1 MKATEV
7 LKKAKELLSIET
19 EEVKLATA
27 TLENG
32 TIIEAESFAAGEEVF
47 IVTEDEKVALPVGD
61 YTLEDGNVLM
71 VKEEGIIDSIG
82 AAQEEEEPSEES
94 LNEETELEEDKEE
107 MGYATKE
114 ELAEVKSMLE
124 EIKAM
129 LEPKEDLSAD
139 ELGNLVTEELC
150 KHEKVELSEV
160 PEEVQE
166 ELNQPA
172 AEPIKANP
180 ETKQNLSKFNI
191 SQNRRM
197 STLDRV
203 MAKFN

>member
-32 TIIEAESFAAGEEVF
+32 TIIEAESFAAGQEVF

-114 ELAEVKSMLE
+114 ELAEVKSMIE

-129 LEPKEDLSAD
+129 IKDKEEMS
-139 ELGNLVTEELC
+139 EEVSEEEV
-150 KHEKVELSEV
+150 KEELSEEIK
-160 PEEVQE
+160 EEEAKE
-166 ELNQPA
+166 ELSEIP
-172 AEPIKANP
+172 KVKHNP
-180 ETKQNLSKFNI
+180 EKEVDRNLNLFAQKRATTTYDRVLSKI
-191 SQNRRM
+191 SKINQ
-197 STLDRV
+197 
-203 MAKFN
+203 

>member
-19 EEVKLATA
+19 EEVQLATA

-32 TIIEAESFAAGEEVF
+32 TTIEAESFAAGKEVF

-82 AAQEEEEPSEES
+82 EPVEEEEPSEES

-114 ELAEVKSMLE
+114 ELAEVKSMIE
-124 EIKAM
+124 EIKAII
-129 LEPKEDLSAD
+129 ESKEEMSEEVSEEEVKE
-139 ELGNLVTEELC
+139 ELTEEI
-150 KHEKVELSEV
+150 KEETKEELSEIPKV
-160 PEEVQE
+160 
-166 ELNQPA
+166 
-172 AEPIKANP
+172 KHNP
-180 ETKQNLSKFNI
+180 EKEVERNLNLFAQKRATTTYDRVLSKI
-191 SQNRRM
+191 SKIN
-197 STLDRV
+197 
-203 MAKFN
+203 N

>member
-82 AAQEEEEPSEES
+82 EAVEEEEPSEES

-114 ELAEVKSMLE
+114 ELAEVKSMIE

-129 LEPKEDLSAD
+129 IESKEEMSEEVSEEPKE
-139 ELGNLVTEELC
+139 
-150 KHEKVELSEV
+150 ELSEEIKK
-160 PEEVQE
+160 EETKE
-166 ELNQPA
+166 ELSEIP
-172 AEPIKANP
+172 KVKHNP
-180 ETKQNLSKFNI
+180 EKEVERNLNLFAQKRATTTYDRVLSKI
-191 SQNRRM
+191 SKIN
-197 STLDRV
+197 
-203 MAKFN
+203 N

>member
-32 TIIEAESFAAGEEVF
+32 TTIEAESFAAGKEVF

-114 ELAEVKSMLE
+114 ELAEVKSMIE

-129 LEPKEDLSAD
+129 IESKEEMSEEVSEEPKE
-139 ELGNLVTEELC
+139 
-150 KHEKVELSEV
+150 ELSEEIK
-160 PEEVQE
+160 EEEAKEEIKE
-166 ELNQPA
+166 ELSEIP
-172 AEPIKANP
+172 KVKHNP
-180 ETKQNLSKFNI
+180 EKEEDRNLNLFAQKRATTTYDRVLSKI
-191 SQNRRM
+191 SKINQ
-197 STLDRV
+197 
-203 MAKFN
+203 

>member
-47 IVTEDEKVALPVGD
+47 IVTDDEKVALPVGD

-114 ELAEVKSMLE
+114 ELAEVKSMIE
-124 EIKAM
+124 EIKAIIESKEEM
-129 LEPKEDLSAD
+129 SEEVSEEPKE
-139 ELGNLVTEELC
+139 
-150 KHEKVELSEV
+150 ELSEEIK
-160 PEEVQE
+160 EEETKE
-166 ELNQPA
+166 ELSEIP
-172 AEPIKANP
+172 KVKHNP
-180 ETKQNLSKFNI
+180 EKEVERNLNLFAQKRATTTYDRVLSKI
-191 SQNRRM
+191 SKIN
-197 STLDRV
+197 
-203 MAKFN
+203 N

>member
-32 TIIEAESFAAGEEVF
+32 TIVEAESFAAGQEVF

-114 ELAEVKSMLE
+114 ELAEVKSMIE

-129 LEPKEDLSAD
+129 IKDKEEMSEEVSEEPKE
-139 ELGNLVTEELC
+139 
-150 KHEKVELSEV
+150 ELSEEIK
-160 PEEVQE
+160 EEEAKEEIKE
-166 ELNQPA
+166 ELSEIP
-172 AEPIKANP
+172 KVKHNP
-180 ETKQNLSKFNI
+180 EKEADRNLNLFAQKRATTTYDRVLSKI
-191 SQNRRM
+191 SKIN
-197 STLDRV
+197 
-203 MAKFN
+203 N

>member
-32 TIIEAESFAAGEEVF
+32 TIVEAESFAAGQEVF
-47 IVTEDEKVALPVGD
+47 IVTPDEKVALPVGD

-114 ELAEVKSMLE
+114 ELAEVKSMIE

-129 LEPKEDLSAD
+129 IKDKEEMS
-139 ELGNLVTEELC
+139 EEVSEEEV
-150 KHEKVELSEV
+150 KEELSEEIK
-160 PEEVQE
+160 EEESKEEIKE
-166 ELNQPA
+166 ELSEIP
-172 AEPIKANP
+172 KVKHNP
-180 ETKQNLSKFNI
+180 EKEEDRNLNLFAQKRATTTYDRVLSKI
-191 SQNRRM
+191 SKINQ
-197 STLDRV
+197 
-203 MAKFN
+203 

>member
-19 EEVKLATA
+19 EEVQLATA

-32 TIIEAESFAAGEEVF
+32 TTIEAESFAAGKEVF

-114 ELAEVKSMLE
+114 ELAEVKSMIE

-129 LEPKEDLSAD
+129 IESKEEMSEEVSEEPKE
-139 ELGNLVTEELC
+139 
-150 KHEKVELSEV
+150 ELSEEIKE
-160 PEEVQE
+160 EEVKEEIKE
-166 ELNQPA
+166 ELSEIP
-172 AEPIKANP
+172 KVKHNP
-180 ETKQNLSKFNI
+180 EKEADRNLNLFAQKRATTTYDRVLSKI
-191 SQNRRM
+191 SKIN
-197 STLDRV
+197 
-203 MAKFN
+203 N

>member
-32 TIIEAESFAAGEEVF
+32 TIIEAESFAAGQEVF
-47 IVTEDEKVALPVGD
+47 IVTPDEKVALPVGD

-114 ELAEVKSMLE
+114 ELAEVKSMIE

-129 LEPKEDLSAD
+129 IKDKEEMS
-139 ELGNLVTEELC
+139 EEVSEEEV
-150 KHEKVELSEV
+150 KEELSE
-160 PEEVQE
+160 EIKE
-166 ELNQPA
+166 ELSEIP
-172 AEPIKANP
+172 KVKHNP
-180 ETKQNLSKFNI
+180 EKEEDRNLNLFAQKRATTTYDRVLSKI
-191 SQNRRM
+191 SKINQ
-197 STLDRV
+197 
-203 MAKFN
+203 